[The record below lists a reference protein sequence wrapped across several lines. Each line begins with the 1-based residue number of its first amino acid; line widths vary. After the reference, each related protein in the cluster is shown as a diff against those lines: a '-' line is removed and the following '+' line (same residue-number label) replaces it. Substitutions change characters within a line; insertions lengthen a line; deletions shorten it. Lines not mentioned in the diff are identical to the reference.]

1 MKKQQEEMEKFHK
14 EMDAMAES
22 TEKEILTVLSDEQK
36 TEYKSLR
43 EERNN
48 GRMMPP
54 PMGQAGPP
62 MNGMEYQNSPMVPM
76 GQTGGQNPPMMRMPS
91 MGQFGTPEMRREGSI
106 PGRMMP
112 PPPPGEMRDCRNAP
126 QDKPAINKGKKGA
139 NKTSTAAKEKTE

>member
-1 MKKQQEEMEKFHK
+1 
-14 EMDAMAES
+14 
-22 TEKEILTVLSDEQK
+22 LTVLSDEQK

-43 EERNN
+43 EKRNN

-54 PMGQAGPP
+54 PMEPAGPP
-62 MNGMEYQNSPMVPM
+62 MNGMEYQN
-76 GQTGGQNPPMMRMPS
+76 PP
-91 MGQFGTPEMRREGSI
+91 MGQFGIPEMGREGFI

-139 NKTSTAAKEKTE
+139 KKTSTAAKEKTE